1 MSLAALLKHEAMNLC
16 ISGVAVFPRL
26 ALLSAGIDD
35 RPIIRTPTIHFDF
48 NELLAKYLAGRY
60 VQ

>member
-1 MSLAALLKHEAMNLC
+1 MSLAALLKHEVMNLC

-26 ALLSAGIDD
+26 ALMSVGIDD
-35 RPIIRTPTIHFDF
+35 RPIIRTPAIHFDF
-48 NELLAKYLAGRY
+48 NELVAEYLERRY